1 MASQPVVLEIDKVRT
16 STNKEVI
23 FDNII
28 PAADS
33 QAGEVL
39 TWSGGATG
47 TFVQSADFAL
57 TSYVDAEI
65 AGVINGASIGY
76 ATLSDIEAKITD
88 NATDIVG
95 LQADVAAN
103 TLNIAANAAD
113 IAQEAADRGAVDV
126 AFLGGATINYNSFG
140 KIENHLIALDAQKL
154 DVTAN
159 AVSATKWE
167 NPTTIHLQGMAA
179 GTITMQGHESDIYVS
194 MYVDSSMHNHNSIYY
209 TKSEVD
215 TDLANL
221 KSDILGGASGA
232 YDTLLEIES
241 HITNNASDI
250 GTLLTTMS
258 TKAPMP
264 PTTTAG
270 EVLTFDGSSFQKDT
284 SFAQTT
290 YVDNEISSVVGSA
303 SSAYDELGKIE
314 GVLISANSNISTLQT
329 DLTTAEAD
337 ILTLQTDLNTAEAD
351 ILTKAPLP
359 STPTSLG
366 DALSWN
372 GSQFVNVT
380 VSTGPPPL
388 TPPTAPTGTNEA
400 VQWDGSAFQNVS
412 GYALTSDLLPTPTT
426 SSTGE
431 FLSWNGTAWVNSV
444 PAGGGSGVT
453 PTTPT
458 ASNEVLTWDGSA
470 FQNSNAFALKPGA
483 TSLAGQFLQWN
494 GSQFVNT
501 AVPSGGG
508 GSASVSGHIVQV
520 VDNPQVGGEALTAS
534 GYSSK
539 CFATITMNSNYSR
552 ILVMTAGAPTING
565 SAKILIHWRS
575 KPSGGSWGT
584 YADTG
589 IIETTLYDKMSWLD
603 LKDSSMGIH
612 YPAATAGT
620 EIEYRVYFNIS
631 MGTVYYPDPVETT
644 SITNMILQEIAA

>member
-57 TSYVDAEI
+57 TSYVDSEI

-76 ATLSDIEAKITD
+76 ATLSDLETKITD
-88 NATDIVG
+88 NDTDIVG
-95 LQADVAAN
+95 LQTDVATN
-103 TLNIAANAAD
+103 TLNISSNNSAISQEVTDRIAAD
-113 IAQEAADRGAVDV
+113 ASIV
-126 AFLGGATINYNSFG
+126 GGASTNFDNLL
-140 KIENHLIALDAQKL
+140 KIEGEI
-154 DVTAN
+154 
-159 AVSATKWE
+159 
-167 NPTTIHLQGMAA
+167 
-179 GTITMQGHESDIYVS
+179 GTLTNYV
-194 MYVDSSMHNHNSIYY
+194 NTEI
-209 TKSEVD
+209 
-215 TDLANL
+215 TDLKNE
-221 KSDILGGASGA
+221 ILGGASGA
-232 YDTLLEIES
+232 YDTLLEIQNELQS
-241 HITNNASDI
+241 NDADI
-250 GTLLTTMS
+250 SGILTTMS
-258 TKAPMP
+258 TKAPV
-264 PTTTAG
+264 PTTDTG
-270 EVLTFDGSSFQKDT
+270 VTEVLAWRSGNWVNDT
-284 SFAQTT
+284 SFAQTV

-303 SSAYDELGKIE
+303 SSAYDDLGKIE
-314 GVLISANSNISTLQT
+314 GVLTTAVSDISTLQT

-412 GYALTSDLLPTPTT
+412 GYALTSNLLPTPTT

-431 FLSWNGTAWVNSV
+431 YLSWNGTAWVNSV
-444 PAGGGSGVT
+444 PAGGGGGAS

-470 FQNSNAFALKPGA
+470 FQNSSAFALKPGA

-508 GSASVSGHIVQV
+508 GSVSTSGHIVQV
-520 VDNPQVGGEALTAS
+520 VDNPQVGGEALTSS

-539 CFATITMNSNYSR
+539 CFATITINSNYSR